1 MRTILHCDCN
11 SFFAS
16 VEEIDN
22 PDLKNV
28 PMAVGGSEAARHGII
43 LAKNESAKKFGIKTA
58 ETLWSARKK
67 CPSLVIVPPRHDRYA
82 EISRAVNNIYKEYT
96 EFVEP
101 FGIDESWLDVTDVR
115 ELFGDGVKIANEL
128 RERMKREVGLTI
140 SVGVSFTKS
149 FAKLGSDYK
158 KPDAVTVIM
167 PKDMERIVYP
177 QPLENLLFAGKRICE
192 DFKRL
197 GIFTIGDL
205 AACDEGFLED
215 NFSKNALTIYNYAIG
230 KDCDRVKSIYEE
242 EEIKSVG
249 NSYTFPKNLV
259 GEEEIKGAVIWL
271 ADVVSSRLRKHH
283 LKCSVVGVVIKDENL
298 KTITRQMSITGMTS
312 SASDLAAYAME
323 IIKVNW
329 AMKRPV
335 RMLGISA
342 QALKKETEEQISL
355 FEVADKGKK
364 DKLDRAIDIVRE
376 KFGRGALKF
385 AGESDFKEEYSK
397 EDK

>member
-16 VEEIDN
+16 VEEIYN

-43 LAKNESAKKFGIKTA
+43 LAKNEPAKKFGIKTA
-58 ETLWSARKK
+58 ETIWSARKK
-67 CPSLVIVPPRHDRYA
+67 CPSLVIVPPRHERYA
-82 EISRAVNNIYKEYT
+82 EISRVVNDIYKEYT

-128 RERMKREVGLTI
+128 RERMKKEVGLTI

-167 PKDMERIVYP
+167 PKDLERIVYP

-192 DFKRL
+192 EFKRL
-197 GIFTIGDL
+197 GIYTIGNL
-205 AACDEGFLED
+205 AACDRGFLVD
-215 NFSKNALTIYNYAIG
+215 NFGKNALTIYNYAIG

-259 GEEEIKGAVIWL
+259 GEEEIRGAVIWL
-271 ADVVSSRLRKHH
+271 ADVVSSRLRKHQ

-323 IIKVNW
+323 LIKANW
-329 AMKRPV
+329 TMKRPV

-342 QALKKETEEQISL
+342 QALRKDGEEQISL